1 MSSSVPDQSTNVEI
15 AKFEAAIYVILA
27 LPALI
32 VLFYNVGQT
41 KRNFTGWFFLNT
53 FIGLQLIG
61 ALLTIKKGKD
71 AVATGGQI
79 LLAIGL
85 SPLLLAVKGCV
96 AQR

>member
-1 MSSSVPDQSTNVEI
+1 MTLD
-15 AKFEAAIYVILA
+15 FAA
-27 LPALI
+27 
-32 VLFYNVGQT
+32 VLS
-41 KRNFTGWFFLNT
+41 RWPMFLE
-53 FIGLQLIG
+53 G